1 MTGGPKIMHSKYG
14 SFILASFFA
23 GLTAVGAFLRVPF
36 PVVPVTLQVLV
47 VLLSGFI
54 IGPKPAFMAQ
64 AAYILLGLAGAPIF
78 TGGGGISYILSPT
91 FGYLLAYMP
100 ASWAVGRIARSGEP
114 SVSRYTMAAL
124 AGLAL
129 ISLIGASV
137 LYINLNYLAGKPVTL
152 TETVRIGIYPF
163 IVPDLLKGAAAVLF
177 ALKIRRHGWRKETGT
192 QQ

>member
-1 MTGGPKIMHSKYG
+1 MHSQYG
-14 SFILASFFA
+14 RFILASFFT
-23 GLTAVGAFLRVPF
+23 GLTAVGAFLRIPF

-64 AAYILLGLAGAPIF
+64 AAYIILGLAGVPVF

-100 ASWAVGRIARSGEP
+100 ASWAVG
-114 SVSRYTMAAL
+114 
-124 AGLAL
+124 LAL
-129 ISLIGASV
+129 IYLIGASV

-177 ALKIRRHGWRKETGT
+177 ALKIRRHVWRKEPGT

>member
-1 MTGGPKIMHSKYG
+1 MHSQYG

-23 GLTAVGAFLRVPF
+23 GLTAVGAFLRIPF

-100 ASWAVGRIARSGEP
+100 ASWAVGEIARSGEP
-114 SVSRYTMAAL
+114 SVSRYAVAAL

-129 ISLIGASV
+129 IYLIGASV
-137 LYINLNYLAGKPVTL
+137 LFINLNYLAGKPVTL
-152 TETVRIGIYPF
+152 VGTVQIGIYPF

-177 ALKIRRHGWRKETGT
+177 ALKIRRRGWRKEPGVHP
-192 QQ
+192 

>member
-1 MTGGPKIMHSKYG
+1 MHSKYG

-23 GLTAVGAFLRVPF
+23 GLTAVGAFLRIPF

-100 ASWAVGRIARSGEP
+100 ASWAVGWLLWRGWLSYISSELP
-114 SVSRYTMAAL
+114 SCTST
-124 AGLAL
+124 
-129 ISLIGASV
+129 
-137 LYINLNYLAGKPVTL
+137 
-152 TETVRIGIYPF
+152 
-163 IVPDLLKGAAAVLF
+163 
-177 ALKIRRHGWRKETGT
+177 
-192 QQ
+192 

>member
-1 MTGGPKIMHSKYG
+1 MHSQYG

-23 GLTAVGAFLRVPF
+23 GLTAVGAFLRIPF

-129 ISLIGASV
+129 IYLIGASV

-152 TETVRIGIYPF
+152 TETARIGIYPF

-177 ALKIRRHGWRKETGT
+177 ALKTRRHGWRKETGT

>member
-1 MTGGPKIMHSKYG
+1 MTGGSKKMHSKYG

-23 GLTAVGAFLRVPF
+23 GLTAVGAFLRIPF
-36 PVVPVTLQVLV
+36 PVVPVTLQVLI
-47 VLLSGFI
+47 VLLSGFL

-64 AAYILLGLAGAPIF
+64 AAYILLGLAGAPVF

-91 FGYLLAYMP
+91 FGYLFSYMP
-100 ASWAVGRIARSGEP
+100 ASWLVGKIARSGEP
-114 SVSRYTMAAL
+114 SVSLYSMAAL
-124 AGLAL
+124 AGLAVIYL
-129 ISLIGASV
+129 LGASV

-152 TETVRIGIYPF
+152 LYTVQIGIYPF

-177 ALKIRRHGWRKETGT
+177 ALKIRRHGWGKEPGT